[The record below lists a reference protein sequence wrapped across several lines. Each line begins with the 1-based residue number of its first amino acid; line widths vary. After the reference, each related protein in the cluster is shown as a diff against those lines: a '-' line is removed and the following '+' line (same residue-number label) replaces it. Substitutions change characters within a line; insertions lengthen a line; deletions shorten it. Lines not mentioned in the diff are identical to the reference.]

1 MGLFVISQLLGRV
14 NGEFEVICTIQYWPE
29 GKTDSDGNA
38 VFPYM
43 LSYQYQVIHWVESLV
58 NDITTAI
65 K

>member
-1 MGLFVISQLLGRV
+1 MISQLLGRV
-14 NGEFEVICTIQYWPE
+14 NGEFEVICAIQYWPE